1 VEKIP
6 CCKYREKGCPLET
19 LISLPSGKKI
29 ISILP
34 SLKKVTDILFISA
47 SGNCKKVSSSEFIS
61 NRKSIIAT
69 KLQKDDYL
77 VCAEPVEKKKFLVL
91 KSQKGYLLKIST
103 ADIPMLKKNAE
114 GVKGMDLMD
123 DLIDSVFLVDNTD
136 KFFYNS
142 EEVNVAK
149 IKSGKRGSKGKN
161 LTYYKK

>member
-1 VEKIP
+1 M
-6 CCKYREKGCPLET
+6 
-19 LISLPSGKKI
+19 
-29 ISILP
+29 
-34 SLKKVTDILFISA
+34 
-47 SGNCKKVSSSEFIS
+47 
-61 NRKSIIAT
+61 
-69 KLQKDDYL
+69 LQDDYL